1 MRGATR
7 ITSRHVIEHTEPNV
21 QLVGILEQWDWS
33 GNAQSSHGSKVALI
47 LHGTLG
53 HKNYL
58 YQKQLASRL
67 PMDSFRFDFRGN
79 HESTGEWSIGKIEN
93 DLVDLDIVAEFL
105 RSRYGY
111 IVALVIAHSRASISA
126 LRWINFS
133 PTGRKVEWLVNI
145 SGRYRIEKIR
155 ELYTNT
161 ERGGMLEKQGHYDL
175 KANVAG
181 RDLTLLAKREDI
193 EGILQ
198 LDQSFVW
205 DTFPSHTHVLTIH
218 GLKDTLVPPYDAIIY
233 ARALSNRAPGTHT
246 LQLIEEADHNFRGF
260 QNEIIETILE
270 WLASAQRGRI
280 KNGIWR
286 AGVSGKL

>member
-93 DLVDLDIVAEFL
+93 DLVQIPTVAL
-105 RSRYGY
+105 RDGY

-145 SGRYRIEKIR
+145 SGRYRIEKQ
-155 ELYTNT
+155 
-161 ERGGMLEKQGHYDL
+161 GGHLCFMKDDFFDEPYLGHYDL

-193 EGILQ
+193 EGILK

-218 GLKDTLVPPYDAIIY
+218 GLKDTLVPPYDALIY

-246 LQLIEEADHNFRGF
+246 LHLIEEADHNLRGF
-260 QNEIIETILE
+260 LKEVIETILA
-270 WLASAQRGRI
+270 WLASAQRGRL
-280 KNGIWR
+280 KDGIWP
-286 AGVSGKL
+286 AGVPVKL